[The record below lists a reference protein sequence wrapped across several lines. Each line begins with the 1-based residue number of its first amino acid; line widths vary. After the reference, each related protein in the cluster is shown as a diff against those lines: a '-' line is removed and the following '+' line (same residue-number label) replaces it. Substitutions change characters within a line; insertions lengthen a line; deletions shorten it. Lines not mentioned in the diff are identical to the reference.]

1 LINVKANKQVVNKEA
16 NRLLT
21 GKTFIS
27 TRPAGRSAKLQEI
40 LGNHG
45 AVLIEMPM
53 IEIRKTQLSIN
64 DRAILK
70 NTGQFNWIVFTSSN
84 GVIQF
89 FEQLRS
95 ITGSYKISR
104 DTKIA
109 VIGKDTAMGLE
120 KYSREADYISK
131 ISTGSAFAEE
141 LQEMFSEQNYKILLP
156 LGDLARRTI
165 EERLINTAQVVR
177 INVYSTIMPGCIDY
191 EALKLIQDDNY
202 EMIIFTSMSGF
213 NNFCLLARDRINL
226 SSLRIACIGPTTA
239 EAVADSGIIPL
250 VTGTEMNSRGIAQ
263 AIIDYYR

>member
-1 LINVKANKQVVNKEA
+1 MVNKGS

-40 LGNHG
+40 LGSHG

-53 IEIRKTQLSIN
+53 IEIRKARLSIN
-64 DRAILK
+64 ERAILK
-70 NTGQFNWIVFTSSN
+70 NISQFNWIVFTSSN

-95 ITGSYKISR
+95 ITGSYSTNP

-109 VIGKDTAMGLE
+109 VIGKDTKRELE
-120 KYSREADYISK
+120 NYSHKADYISK
-131 ISTGSAFAEE
+131 ISTGSAFAGE
-141 LQEMFSEQNYKILLP
+141 LQEKFSGQNYKVLLP
-156 LGDLARRTI
+156 LGNLARNTI
-165 EERLINTAQVVR
+165 EERLLNVAEVVR
-177 INVYSTIMPGCIDY
+177 INVYSTIMPECIDY

-213 NNFCLLARDRINL
+213 HNFCLLARDRINVD
-226 SSLRIACIGPTTA
+226 SLRVACIGPTTA
-239 EAVADSGIIPL
+239 EAISNSGILPL
-250 VTGTEMNSRGIAQ
+250 VNGTEMNSRGIAQ
-263 AIIDYYR
+263 AIIDYYS